1 MITNERAQAW
11 FDVAASAARE
21 MGVKD
26 VEMWLAEGE
35 ESLTRFANNGIHQNV
50 CEESRGIS
58 IRVQEDGRTARV
70 STNKV
75 SDDDIA
81 RAARQAVAM
90 ARASAVDETLLAMYG
105 GQPIMPVARWDEATA
120 ELTPGARAEAVREAI
135 GAIAGLGQTAAGIYS
150 SESGVSILMNSE
162 GVFARHEET
171 MAVFSVTA
179 TAGDSSGWAKG
190 SAVRCGDLDTLA
202 MARSAAEKARAS
214 AGPRVME
221 PGAYTVVLEPAA
233 VLDFVGQIFGDCGG
247 TALAEE
253 RSFLNGR
260 EAERVFGSNI
270 TIRDDVRHALQ
281 NGAPFDGEGVAR
293 QPLDLFV
300 NGVPREMAYS
310 RVAARKVGKQA
321 TGHGFALPNES
332 GEMPVNIVMEGGVYS
347 LEELVR
353 KMKRGILVTRLW
365 YIREVDPF
373 QKMLTGMTR
382 DGTFLVEDGEIVCG
396 VRNFRFNE
404 SVVSLLQRVEAM
416 SRPVR
421 ASGEEAFDMVV
432 PALLAHE
439 FHFSEVTK
447 F

>member
-1 MITNERAQAW
+1 MITNTMAQEW
-11 FDVAASAARE
+11 FDAAERAARE
-21 MGVKD
+21 MGVRE
-26 VEMWLAEGE
+26 VEAIVSWGE

-50 CEESRGIS
+50 SEEGRGIS
-58 IRVQEDGRTARV
+58 VRVAEDGRTARV
-70 STNKV
+70 STNV
-75 SDDDIA
+75 MTMEGVA
-81 RAARQAVAM
+81 EAARRAVTM
-90 ARASAVDETLLAMYG
+90 ARASAADETLLPMYG
-105 GQPIMPVARWDEATA
+105 GQPVTPIERFDAKTA
-120 ELTPGARAEAVREAI
+120 AMTPQERAEAVREAI
-135 GAIAGLGQTAAGIYS
+135 GEIEGLGQTAAGIFS
-150 SESGVSILMNSE
+150 SGASASILMNSE

-179 TAGDSSGWAKG
+179 TASDSSGWAKG
-190 SAVRCGDLDTLA
+190 SAVRGADLDTRE
-202 MARSAAEKARAS
+202 MARRAAEKARVS
-214 AGPRVME
+214 AGPRVLE

-247 TALAEE
+247 TALDEE

-260 EAERVFGSNI
+260 MEERVFGENI

-281 NGAPFDGEGVAR
+281 SGAPFDGEGVAR
-293 QPLDLFV
+293 QPLALFV
-300 NGVPREMAYS
+300 NGAPRELAYS
-310 RVAARKVGKQA
+310 RAAAKKAGREA

-332 GEMPVNIVMEGGVYS
+332 GEMPVNIVMEGGEGSV
-347 LEELVR
+347 EDLVR
-353 KMKRGILVTRLW
+353 RVKRGILVTRLW

-373 QKMLTGMTR
+373 QKVMTGMTR

-404 SVVSLLQRVEAM
+404 SVVGLLQRVEAM

-432 PALLAHE
+432 PGVLAHE